1 MAVVRS
7 AAAAKHVD
15 VRETAAE
22 VSILPGELKRIA
34 QNTFIAQ
41 SKGKDGGYLYG
52 LLVFEPDR
60 IFEYAVDCP
69 DFTAEEAQ
77 RYGIVHDKDGDDC
90 TVSSAQGL
98 ADAYLAYLKK
108 GPSPAASM
116 PCADAQGIS

>member
-1 MAVVRS
+1 V
-7 AAAAKHVD
+7 
-15 VRETAAE
+15 E
-22 VSILPGELKRIA
+22 VSILPSELKRIA

-108 GPSPAASM
+108 GPKPSGLYALR
-116 PCADAQGIS
+116 